1 MFLDSIREFYKVGNK
16 LNYVEIP
23 LVGQLRDGELAVV
36 LTWNEGTKISGKQL
50 TLMNLD
56 LHVQF

>member
-1 MFLDSIREFYKVGNK
+1 MFIDSIREFYNVQNK

-50 TLMNLD
+50 TLLNLD
-56 LHVQF
+56 LHV

>member
-1 MFLDSIREFYKVGNK
+1 MFLDSIREFYKIGNK

-36 LTWNEGTKISGKQL
+36 LTWNEGTKISGK
-50 TLMNLD
+50 
-56 LHVQF
+56 

>member
-1 MFLDSIREFYKVGNK
+1 MDSIREFYNVQNK
-16 LNYVEIP
+16 LNYVEVP
-23 LVGQLRDGELAVV
+23 LVGQLRDGELVVV

-50 TLMNLD
+50 TLLNLD

>member
-1 MFLDSIREFYKVGNK
+1 MFIDSIREFYNVQNK
-16 LNYVEIP
+16 LNYDEIP

-50 TLMNLD
+50 TLLNLD
-56 LHVQF
+56 LHV

>member
-1 MFLDSIREFYKVGNK
+1 MFIDSKREFFKGQNK

-23 LVGQLRDGELAVV
+23 LVSQLRDGELAII
-36 LTWNEGTKISGKQL
+36 LTWNEGTIISEKQL
-50 TLMNLD
+50 TLLNLD

>member
-1 MFLDSIREFYKVGNK
+1 MFLDSIREFYKAGNK